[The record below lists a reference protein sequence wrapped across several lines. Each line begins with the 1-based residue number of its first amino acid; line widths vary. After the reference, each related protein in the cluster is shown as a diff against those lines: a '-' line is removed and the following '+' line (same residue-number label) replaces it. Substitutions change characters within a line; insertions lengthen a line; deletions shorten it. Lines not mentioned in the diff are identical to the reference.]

1 VSTWAG
7 EHAEL
12 GERAARILDEVER
25 AVVGKRHALEL
36 VLLGLLADGH
46 VLIED
51 NPGLAKT
58 LMARSFA
65 AVTGLRFARVQ
76 FTPDL
81 MPSDVTGSAIYDQRS
96 GELRFQ
102 PGPIFTHVLLG
113 DEINR
118 APPKTQA
125 ALLEAMQERQ
135 VTTEDRTRALE
146 RPFLVLAT
154 QNPIEYEGT
163 YPLPEAQ
170 LDRFLLR
177 IRVGYPDRTAELEL
191 LARRLERGQDDVELD
206 TVVERDELLAMQRAI
221 ERVHAE
227 AGIRA
232 YAVDLVAA
240 TRESS
245 QVQIGASPRGTL
257 ALLKLARAN
266 AALHGRDFVTP
277 DDVKRVAVPALAHR
291 IMLRP
296 ELWIQRVD
304 AEDVVRDC
312 LDSCPAPP
320 VRVPDEAR

>member
-1 VSTWAG
+1 VS
-7 EHAEL
+7 EL
-12 GERAARILDEVER
+12 GERTGRIVDEVER
-25 AVVGKRHALEL
+25 AVVGKREALEL
-36 VLLGLLADGH
+36 ILIGLLADGH

-58 LMARSFA
+58 LIARSFA

-81 MPSDVTGSAIYDQRS
+81 MPADVTGSAVYDQRT
-96 GELRFQ
+96 GDLRFQ
-102 PGPIFTHVLLG
+102 PGPIFTHILLG

-135 VTTEDRTRALE
+135 VTSEDGTRELE

-170 LDRFLLR
+170 LDRFLMR
-177 IRVGYPDRTAELEL
+177 IGIGYPDREAELEL
-191 LARRLERGQDDVELD
+191 LARRQTRGHDDVALD
-206 TVVERDELLAMQRAI
+206 EVVSREQLVEMQRVV
-221 ERVHAE
+221 ERVHADE
-227 AGIRA
+227 GILA

-245 QVQIGASPRGTL
+245 QVQVGASPRGSL
-257 ALLKLARAN
+257 ALLKLSRARA
-266 AALHGRDFVTP
+266 ALDGRDFVTP
-277 DDVKRVAVPALAHR
+277 DDVKHVAVPALAHR
-291 IMLRP
+291 ITLRP
-296 ELWIQRVD
+296 ELWIQRVQ
-304 AEDVVRDC
+304 AADVVRDC
-312 LDSCPAPP
+312 LDRCPAPP
-320 VRVPDEAR
+320 VRVP

>member
-1 VSTWAG
+1 MNVAD
-7 EHAEL
+7 H
-12 GERAARILDEVER
+12 AARILDEVER
-25 AVVGKRHALEL
+25 AVVGKREALEL

-65 AVTGLRFARVQ
+65 AVTGLRFTRVQ

-81 MPSDVTGSAIYDQRS
+81 MPSDITGSAIYDQRT
-96 GELRFQ
+96 GDLRFQ

-135 VTTEDRTRALE
+135 VTSEDGTRELE

-177 IRVGYPDRTAELEL
+177 IAVGYPDRAAELEL
-191 LARRLERGQDDVELD
+191 LGRRLERGQRRARAGARSSSA
-206 TVVERDELLAMQRAI
+206 TSCWRCSERSRPCT
-221 ERVHAE
+221 RTR
-227 AGIRA
+227 GSS
-232 YAVDLVAA
+232 A
-240 TRESS
+240 TRSISS
-245 QVQIGASPRGTL
+245 PPR
-257 ALLKLARAN
+257 ARAPRCRSEPAR
-266 AALHGRDFVTP
+266 AARSRCSSCRAPGRPSSGAT
-277 DDVKRVAVPALAHR
+277 
-291 IMLRP
+291 
-296 ELWIQRVD
+296 
-304 AEDVVRDC
+304 
-312 LDSCPAPP
+312 S
-320 VRVPDEAR
+320 

>member
-1 VSTWAG
+1 VSDGPG
-7 EHAEL
+7 EHASL
-12 GERAARILDEVER
+12 AQRAARILDEVER
-25 AVVGKRHALEL
+25 AVVGKRDVLEL
-36 VLLGLLADGH
+36 LLLGMLADGH

-65 AVTGLRFARVQ
+65 AVTGVRFARVQ

-102 PGPIFTHVLLG
+102 PGPIFTHILLG

-135 VTTEDRTRALE
+135 VTTEDGTRTLE

-206 TVVERDELLAMQRAI
+206 MIVDRDELLAMQRAI
-221 ERVHAE
+221 ERVHAD
-227 AGIRA
+227 AGIVG
-232 YAVDLVAA
+232 YTVDLVAA
-240 TRESS
+240 TRDSA

-257 ALLKLARAN
+257 ALLKLARAK
-266 AALHGRDFVTP
+266 AGLAGRDFVTP
-277 DDVKRVAVPALAHR
+277 DDVKQVAVPALAHR

-312 LDSCPAPP
+312 LESVAPPP
-320 VRVPDEAR
+320 VRVPGETR

>member
-1 VSTWAG
+1 VIDGPG
-7 EHAEL
+7 ELARL

-25 AVVGKRHALEL
+25 AVVGKRDVLEL
-36 VLLGLLADGH
+36 ALLGLLADGH

-51 NPGLAKT
+51 YPGLAKT

-65 AVTGLRFARVQ
+65 TVTGLRFARVQ

-135 VTTEDRTRALE
+135 VTSEDRTRLLE

-177 IRVGYPDRTAELEL
+177 IRVGYPDRAAELEV
-191 LARRLERGQDDVELD
+191 LARRLERGQDDVGLD
-206 TVVERDELLAMQRAI
+206 TIVHRDELLAMQRAV
-221 ERVHAE
+221 ERVHAD
-227 AGIRA
+227 ASILG
-232 YAVDLVAA
+232 YTVDLVAA
-240 TRESS
+240 TRQSS
-245 QVQIGASPRGTL
+245 QVEVGASPRGTL
-257 ALLKLARAN
+257 ALLKLARAK
-266 AALHGRDFVTP
+266 AGLAGRDFVTP
-277 DDVKRVAVPALAHR
+277 DDVKQVAVPALAHR

-296 ELWIQRVD
+296 ELWIQRVT

-312 LDSCPAPP
+312 LDSCAAPP

>member
-1 VSTWAG
+1 VTERAG
-7 EHAEL
+7 DLVEL
-12 GERAARILDEVER
+12 GERTARILDEVER
-25 AVVGKRHALEL
+25 AVVGKRDVLEL

-58 LMARSFA
+58 LIARSLA
-65 AVTGLRFARVQ
+65 AVTGLRFTRVQ

-96 GELRFQ
+96 GALRFQ

-135 VTTEDRTRALE
+135 VTSEDGTRALE

-206 TVVERDELLAMQRAI
+206 TVVDRDELLAMQRAV
-221 ERVHAE
+221 EGVHADD
-227 AGIRA
+227 GIVA
-232 YAVDLVAA
+232 YAVDLVTA
-240 TRESS
+240 TRENA
-245 QVQIGASPRGTL
+245 QVQVGASPRGTL
-257 ALLKLARAN
+257 ALLKLARAK
-266 AALHGRDFVTP
+266 AGVGGRDFVTP
-277 DDVKRVAVPALAHR
+277 DDVKHIAVPALAHR

-296 ELWIQRVD
+296 ELWIQRVS

-312 LDSCPAPP
+312 LDSCPVPAVRPP
-320 VRVPDEAR
+320 A

>member
-1 VSTWAG
+1 VTRERG
-7 EHAEL
+7 GHAEL
-12 GERAARILDEVER
+12 AERAARILDEVER
-25 AVVGKRHALEL
+25 AVVGKRPVLEL

-96 GELRFQ
+96 AELRFQ

-135 VTTEDRTRALE
+135 VTSEDGTRALE

-154 QNPIEYEGT
+154 QNPIEYRG
-163 YPLPEAQ
+163 P
-170 LDRFLLR
+170 
-177 IRVGYPDRTAELEL
+177 IRSQRRSSTGSCCASAWATPTA
-191 LARRLERGQDDVELD
+191 ARRLSWRRG
-206 TVVERDELLAMQRAI
+206 AWS
-221 ERVHAE
+221 
-227 AGIRA
+227 
-232 YAVDLVAA
+232 AVA
-240 TRESS
+240 TTSS
-245 QVQIGASPRGTL
+245 CA
-257 ALLKLARAN
+257 
-266 AALHGRDFVTP
+266 
-277 DDVKRVAVPALAHR
+277 
-291 IMLRP
+291 
-296 ELWIQRVD
+296 
-304 AEDVVRDC
+304 
-312 LDSCPAPP
+312 
-320 VRVPDEAR
+320 